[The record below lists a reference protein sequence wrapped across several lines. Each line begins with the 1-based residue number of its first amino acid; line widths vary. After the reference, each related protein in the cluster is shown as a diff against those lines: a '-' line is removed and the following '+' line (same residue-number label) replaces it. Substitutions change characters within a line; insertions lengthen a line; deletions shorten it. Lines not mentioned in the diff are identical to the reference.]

1 MIKRC
6 LILFIFVAC
15 TQNIDPSIDEVAIE
29 STTTSTIATASTS
42 TIATASTTTTTTTIP
57 QNNLI
62 TIHSPSERREIF
74 NSNFIDS
81 FPGYEGDSKADLLI
95 QLAVN
100 QLPDPFRTILKEEI
114 IILNG
119 CHPYG
124 KAIFGRCVY
133 GVFDPGGY
141 DEKGNSGNEWALS
154 IWISDR
160 GLQSGHLKDIL
171 LHEAAHAYSFIELQ
185 ECKKPGG
192 ESYRSLAHKKF
203 GGEENL
209 ADIFVYFYGGK
220 WTHYIDLEYLSV
232 ENRDWI
238 NEMIAYCDL
247 YKLEKNT

>member
-15 TQNIDPSIDEVAIE
+15 TQNIDSSIDEVAIE
-29 STTTSTIATASTS
+29 RTTTS
-42 TIATASTTTTTTTIP
+42 TIATASTTTTTTTTTTIP

-62 TIHSPSERREIF
+62 TMHSPSERREIF

-141 DEKGNSGNEWALS
+141 DEKGRSGNEWALS

>member
-6 LILFIFVAC
+6 LIFLFIFIAC
-15 TQNIDPSIDEVAIE
+15 TENTETSIDEVINE
-29 STTTSTIATASTS
+29 STTTSTIAK
-42 TIATASTTTTTTTIP
+42 ATTTTTTTTTTIP
-57 QNNLI
+57 RNNLI
-62 TIHSPSERREIF
+62 TMHDPSERTEIF
-74 NSNFIDS
+74 NSKYIDL
-81 FPGYEGDSKADLLI
+81 FPGYEGDSKEDLLI

-100 QLPDPFRTILKEEI
+100 QLPDPFRKILKEEI

-141 DEKGNSGNEWALS
+141 DEKGNSGNEWSLS

-160 GLQSGHLKDIL
+160 GIESGHLKDIL
-171 LHEAAHAYSFIELQ
+171 LHEAAHAYSFLDLQ
-185 ECKKPGG
+185 ECKEPGG
-192 ESYRSLAHKKF
+192 ESYRNLAHKKF

-220 WTHYIDLEYLSV
+220 WTHYIDLEYLSI

-238 NEMIAYCDL
+238 NEMITYCDL
-247 YKLEKNT
+247 YKREKNT

>member
-6 LILFIFVAC
+6 LILFFIFVGC
-15 TQNIDPSIDEVAIE
+15 TQNINTSIDEAINE
-29 STTTSTIATASTS
+29 STTKSTIAK
-42 TIATASTTTTTTTIP
+42 ATTTTTTTTTTIP
-57 QNNLI
+57 RNNQI
-62 TIHSPSERREIF
+62 TMHDPSERTEKF
-74 NSNFIDS
+74 NSKFIDL
-81 FPGYEGDSKADLLI
+81 FPGYEGDSKEDLLI

-141 DEKGNSGNEWALS
+141 DEKGNSGNEWSLS

-160 GLQSGHLKDIL
+160 GIESGHLKDIL
-171 LHEAAHAYSFIELQ
+171 LHEAAHAYSFLDLQ
-185 ECKKPGG
+185 ECKEPGG
-192 ESYRSLAHKKF
+192 ESYRNLAHKKF

-220 WTHYIDLEYLSV
+220 WTHYIDLEYLSI

-238 NEMIAYCDL
+238 NEMITYCDL
-247 YKLEKNT
+247 YKREKNT

>member
-1 MIKRC
+1 MIKRF
-6 LILFIFVAC
+6 LIFLFIFLAC
-15 TQNIDPSIDEVAIE
+15 TENIDPLIDEVATE
-29 STTTSTIATASTS
+29 STTTS
-42 TIATASTTTTTTTIP
+42 TIATASTTTTTTTTTTIP

-62 TIHSPSERREIF
+62 TMHSPSERREIF

-124 KAIFGRCVY
+124 QAIYGRCVY